1 MPPGFQIRPG
11 ITNTA
16 RFIEVKMPPDEPDRW
31 AGTWKLTIR
40 HDGRACRFE
49 PASEHTSAAMLR
61 QQFGF
66 GFQPQRCGE
75 HKSPI
80 MYGVAI
86 GVGSNFRAHP
96 FVTPEIVGI
105 GEPIRLNA
113 VVSEFGRP
121 VTGCLSR

>member
-1 MPPGFQIRPG
+1 MVVIYDHDGIRLPFVLKTAAGEIHRMGVPPGFEICPG

-49 PASEHTSAAMLR
+49 PVSEHTSAAMLR

-86 GVGSNFRAHP
+86 GVGSNFAR
-96 FVTPEIVGI
+96 T
-105 GEPIRLNA
+105 RL
-113 VVSEFGRP
+113 
-121 VTGCLSR
+121 